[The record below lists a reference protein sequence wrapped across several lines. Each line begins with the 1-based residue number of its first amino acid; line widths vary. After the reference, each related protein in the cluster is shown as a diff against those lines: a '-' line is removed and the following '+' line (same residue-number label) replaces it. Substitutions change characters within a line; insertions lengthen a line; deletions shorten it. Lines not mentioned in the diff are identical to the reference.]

1 MYQRVIGCILMKKI
15 PSCIPP
21 NVIYGKQNKKGVH
34 TISLKDKNLD
44 FYVEEKTDETRMR
57 KQFHDVLIIG
67 ICVMAAMA
75 AYFLNSIISAGC
87 IGIMFLLLG
96 INGLSYNKK
105 SNAFPEQNVLPAAFA
120 VLGLA
125 MGVIPLIGMLLIRFG
140 NLDDDKNTIVL
151 ALPEGILLLIL
162 GIMTA
167 AYPAYYAAVKKR
179 RCTCYVTATCIS
191 PVIARTIKGTRIY
204 EHLWEFPLN
213 GKTVRVSDKIQVT
226 SEKPYAG
233 TTESFIVNPDDP
245 GDLYRKR
252 PFLALF
258 IMFVGIM
265 ICVIAILLLIP
276 TCMLLR

>member
-1 MYQRVIGCILMKKI
+1 M
-15 PSCIPP
+15 
-21 NVIYGKQNKKGVH
+21 
-34 TISLKDKNLD
+34 SLKDKNLD

-140 NLDDDKNTIVL
+140 NLDDDKKTIVL
-151 ALPEGILLLIL
+151 ALPEGNLLLIL

-179 RCTCYVTATCIS
+179 RCTCYGTATCIS
-191 PVIARTIKGTRIY
+191 PVIARTI
-204 EHLWEFPLN
+204 
-213 GKTVRVSDKIQVT
+213 
-226 SEKPYAG
+226 
-233 TTESFIVNPDDP
+233 
-245 GDLYRKR
+245 
-252 PFLALF
+252 
-258 IMFVGIM
+258 
-265 ICVIAILLLIP
+265 
-276 TCMLLR
+276 